1 MTDPC
6 RWGQEGG
13 DATELERDLIRAGR
27 GAGPSPEEQKQI
39 WLGIAG
45 QCIPPPAGAGT
56 GAAAVAAAKG
66 GGVLAVVKVVAVAV
80 LVGGGAFT
88 GYHLVRR
95 QPPAGPQEQTV
106 NTPAVVPAARAPA
119 MAQPGAPIASPPPA
133 APTAARLAAP
143 AADDAKKSR
152 ASRLA
157 EESRMVLEAR
167 NLLRSGD
174 PAGALRLLDGART
187 AFPDGALT
195 QEREALSIEAFA
207 RSGRRDLASKR
218 AEAFLGDYPK
228 SPHASDVKRFVAT
241 P

>member
-6 RWGQEGG
+6 RWDEEGG
-13 DATELERDLIRAGR
+13 DATDLERDLIRAGR

-45 QCIPPPAGAGT
+45 LCIPPAAGAGT
-56 GAAAVAAAKG
+56 GAAVAAAAKG
-66 GGVLAVVKVVAVAV
+66 GGVLTVGKVVAVAA

-88 GYHLVRR
+88 GHHLVRR
-95 QPPAGPQEQTV
+95 QPPAGPQVQTV
-106 NTPAVVPAARAPA
+106 NTPAVVPAERASA
-119 MAQPGAPIASPPPA
+119 MAEPGAPIASPPRVS
-133 APTAARLAAP
+133 PTAARVAAP
-143 AADDAKKSR
+143 AADDAKKLR

-174 PAGALRLLDGART
+174 PGGALRLLDGART

-195 QEREALSIEAFA
+195 QEREALSIEAIA
-207 RSGRRDLASKR
+207 RSGQRDLASRR
-218 AEAFLGDYPK
+218 AEAFLRDYPK
-228 SPHASDVKRFVAT
+228 SPHASDVKRYVVI